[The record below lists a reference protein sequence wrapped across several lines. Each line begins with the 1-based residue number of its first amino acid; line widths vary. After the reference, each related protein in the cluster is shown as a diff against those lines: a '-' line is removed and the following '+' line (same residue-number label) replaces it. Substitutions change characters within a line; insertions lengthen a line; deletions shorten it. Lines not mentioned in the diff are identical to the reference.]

1 MAGFIP
7 LILIF
12 GLMYVL
18 MIRPQQKK
26 LKTLPS
32 TPSSRTPQGGRP
44 ITMFTGPPSPS
55 SGKEYRDAIVSRLS
69 PGEQLV
75 SFADCF
81 EPMWWIP
88 DDGSAW
94 TCTGGTWY
102 FLALTNINIRQGTWT
117 FTQHKEGIFKPI
129 TIAPT
134 PEIHTMSAI
143 ALDNLVR
150 TTDSKMHIDDWM
162 VAKHMQPL
170 LAGAGIELLKYG
182 GPECVQLALTLTNG
196 DSIDIISPFVE
207 INQLVKDI
215 DAAKSGA
222 LVVKNTTAAADA
234 LDQLVPLLND
244 GILTQEEF
252 DRAKDG
258 FLGATVEVR
267 ESSVGLLRQLHSLH
281 KSGVL
286 SESEFNMKK
295 WDILSKDE

>member
-1 MAGFIP
+1 
-7 LILIF
+7 
-12 GLMYVL
+12 
-18 MIRPQQKK
+18 
-26 LKTLPS
+26 
-32 TPSSRTPQGGRP
+32 
-44 ITMFTGPPSPS
+44 MFESPS

-69 PGEQLV
+69 PGEHLV

-102 FLALTNINIRQGTWT
+102 FLALTNINIRQGTWV
-117 FTQHKEGIFKPI
+117 FTQHKEKGFFKPT

-150 TTDSKMHIDDWM
+150 TTDSKMHIDWM

-170 LAGAGIELLKYG
+170 LAGAGIELPKYG

-222 LVVKNTTAAADA
+222 LVVKNTTAAANA

-295 WDILSKDE
+295 WDILSKDG

>member
-1 MAGFIP
+1 
-7 LILIF
+7 
-12 GLMYVL
+12 MYE
-18 MIRPQQKK
+18 
-26 LKTLPS
+26 
-32 TPSSRTPQGGRP
+32 
-44 ITMFTGPPSPS
+44 SPS

-75 SFADCF
+75 SFADSF
-81 EPMWWIP
+81 EPMMWIP
-88 DDGSAW
+88 HDGSAW

-102 FLALTNINIRQGTWT
+102 FLALTNINIRQGTWV
-117 FTQHKEGIFKPI
+117 FTQHKEKGFFKST

-143 ALDNLVR
+143 ALDDIVR
-150 TTDSKMHIDDWM
+150 TTDSRTGVSPM
-162 VAKHMQPL
+162 VAVHMLPL
-170 LAGAGIELLKYG
+170 LNNDNVKEHILNNDNVKKHTTTSFEI
-182 GPECVQLALTLTNG
+182 ECVQLLLTLTNG

-252 DRAKDG
+252 DRAKAG

-286 SESEFNMKK
+286 TESEFNLKK
-295 WDILSKDE
+295 WDILSKDG